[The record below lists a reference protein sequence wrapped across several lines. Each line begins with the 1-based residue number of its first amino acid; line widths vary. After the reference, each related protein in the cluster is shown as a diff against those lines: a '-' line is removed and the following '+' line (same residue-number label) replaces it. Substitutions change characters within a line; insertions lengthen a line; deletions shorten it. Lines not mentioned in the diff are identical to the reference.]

1 MKERERSVLLA
12 LLALAA
18 PLLVLLSLLPLV
30 LRQGPSRLQALP
42 PLLIGSGLVLSS
54 VAARRRQRHQV
65 LQSLGHADG

>member
-18 PLLVLLSLLPLV
+18 PLLVLLSSLTLV

-54 VAARRRQRHQV
+54 VAARRRQRRQV

>member
-18 PLLVLLSLLPLV
+18 PLLVLLSLLTLV
-30 LRQGPSRLQALP
+30 LRQGSSRLQALP

-54 VAARRRQRHQV
+54 VAARRRQRRQV